1 MGYSGF
7 NKILPKSGKE
17 LRKLK
22 YRPAAKYS
30 SFVKSPVRP
39 SLILLPDTQMKEE
52 DRSEDEKYGNDVEKL
67 SLKLVGV
74 VFFCAVE

>member
-1 MGYSGF
+1 MTTSRP
-7 NKILPKSGKE
+7 KILPKSGKE

-30 SFVKSPVRP
+30 SFVKRPVLP

-52 DRSEDEKYGNDVEKL
+52 DRSEDEKYGKAVEKL
-67 SLKLVGV
+67 SVVGV